1 MSSSTE
7 GPSQATFGKAY
18 TTLDI
23 EHRISEV
30 QDDDPM
36 LETLNDQVI
45 CDENGVIVTSSSKG
59 VIENP

>member
-1 MSSSTE
+1 
-7 GPSQATFGKAY
+7 
-18 TTLDI
+18 
-23 EHRISEV
+23 
-30 QDDDPM
+30 M